1 MIISKEEFVDIIE
14 KLKKRQDFVNE
25 TNKKVKEL
33 NDAMMYDFD
42 FFDATSLY
50 IAHDDIVIN
59 LLRAMFN
66 LQDDD
71 VLDWWIYEQDFGR
84 TYKDGDITEADG
96 TIIDL
101 STAEKL
107 YDYIRAYVEEGVK

>member
-14 KLKKRQDFVNE
+14 KLKKRQDFVHE
-25 TNKKVKEL
+25 TNKKVREL
-33 NDAMMYDFD
+33 NDAIIVD
-42 FFDATSLY
+42 FFDADSLH
-50 IAHDDIVIN
+50 IAHDDIVIK
-59 LLRAMFN
+59 LLRNMFN

-71 VLDWWIYEQDFGR
+71 VLSWWIYEEDYGR
-84 TYKDGDITEADG
+84 TYKDGDITKADG

-107 YDYIRAYVEEGVK
+107 YDYIYAYAEEGVK